1 MSRNISEICL
11 EIGKTVKRSGASAE
25 ASIKVDELLVEI
37 VEAKNEV
44 YLQGRTDQ
52 KHQDEDIMI
61 VLTKHEIEVIT
72 KPLKDMITSLC
83 ATLSSTSG
91 CECCP
96 YFHKVECPCN
106 NGSYVLH
113 TDYSEMPIKSEN
125 VELLKNDG
133 FRIIEE

>member
-52 KHQDEDIMI
+52 KHEDEDIMI
-61 VLTKHEIEVIT
+61 VLTKHEIEAIT

-83 ATLSSTSG
+83 AALNSTSG

-96 YFHKVECPCN
+96 YFYKAECLYN
-106 NGSYVLH
+106 NGIDAWLKE
-113 TDYSEMPIKSEN
+113 D
-125 VELLKNDG
+125 VED
-133 FRIIEE
+133 